1 MLTKSLKGLERGFI
15 CIDALDE
22 FSAKQRAQLWDSLQ
36 RVVRGCPNTR
46 LFLTGRP
53 QIRAEV
59 EDYFLEEAGMI
70 TIEPTSGD
78 IGRYIEER
86 LRQDLDKRTVDK
98 RLQADIR
105 RIIPEKISGT
115 YVLTRG
121 AEFHRPG

>member
-1 MLTKSLKGLERGFI
+1 MLFRSVDGCGLRLPEILDLLTKSLKGLERGFI

-59 EDYFLEEAGMI
+59 EGNFPGDASLVE
-70 TIEPTSGD
+70 IEPTPCWIVAYRAWGYA
-78 IGRYIEER
+78 G
-86 LRQDLDKRTVDK
+86 LRMQYAV
-98 RLQADIR
+98 R
-105 RIIPEKISGT
+105 RRKGFRHMS
-115 YVLTRG
+115 VWL
-121 AEFHRPG
+121 